1 MLRRE
6 FKTSLRAMLLW
17 TLMLGL
23 IYPLALTAA
32 SQLSMPGRA
41 NGSLQYVDGKA
52 VGSSL
57 IGQDFQMQVVA
68 ADGKKSVDSEGNPVL
83 TANPRYFQSRPSAT
97 GYSPA
102 TTYFR
107 NLGPNSQELSDEIA
121 QRAAAYVALEAR
133 YGTKLTTTDVPVDAV
148 TSSGSGVDPNISV
161 ANARLQ
167 SARVAKARGL
177 TVATTKRLVRAATNK
192 NFAVLFGE
200 PGVNVLALNLALDR
214 LGAQR

>member
-6 FKTSLRAMLLW
+6 LKTSMRAMLLW
-17 TLMLGL
+17 TLVLGL
-23 IYPLALTAA
+23 IYPLVLTVT
-32 SQLSMPGRA
+32 SQLAMPGRA

-68 ADGKKSVDSEGNPVL
+68 ADGKKSVDSDGEPVL

-107 NLGPNSQELSDEIA
+107 NLGPNSQELSDEMA
-121 QRAAAYVALEAR
+121 QRAADYVALEAR
-133 YGTKLTTTDVPVDAV
+133 YGSKLAVADVPVDAV
-148 TSSGSGVDPNISV
+148 TSSGSGVDPHISV

-177 TVATTKRLVRAATNK
+177 TFATTKRLVREATNK
-192 NFAVLFGE
+192 NLAVLFGE

-214 LGAQR
+214 LGAQ